1 MQLMRPLKLFSI
13 GLCLFIA
20 LFSCKKDESNIG
32 AYISQNP
39 NQIAA
44 EINDTFHIVTYSKKL
59 DSVITSGKSSIMLGS
74 INTSEAGLS
83 ESSIFSSLIPDS
95 LNRTFPSSNYQIDS
109 FYIELEI
116 SNVYG
121 KNISQEFEIY
131 KIDEHVNE
139 DSVYYNFDS
148 LTVGEKIGSIFI
160 NVEDSGVYQFNLD
173 YSAAHHLMTS
183 DNEDYLSNDAFKSF
197 FGGIYIVPS
206 TPPSINEGAIY
217 QLNPKGISIH
227 LSFST
232 TNGMDDIYDNNIVY
246 SVENERNIFA
256 KFHHDFNDSEVKDV
270 FNDSTLGQQAF
281 YVQGLSGSNGKI
293 KFPTVQNWFN
303 NDSSNYLVT
312 DFDLI
317 IYAVDNSSF
326 TLPEQLVFT
335 YTSSLGIRTYKSGFL
350 NSEDNSYS
358 FQISNAEVNKALES
372 NEFNLMDFEISH
384 PFPGNNPDQ
393 VKLLGVSSD
402 SPPNLLISYTKY

>member
-148 LTVGEKIGSIFI
+148 LTVGEKIGS
-160 NVEDSGVYQFNLD
+160 
-173 YSAAHHLMTS
+173 
-183 DNEDYLSNDAFKSF
+183 
-197 FGGIYIVPS
+197 
-206 TPPSINEGAIY
+206 
-217 QLNPKGISIH
+217 
-227 LSFST
+227 
-232 TNGMDDIYDNNIVY
+232 
-246 SVENERNIFA
+246 
-256 KFHHDFNDSEVKDV
+256 
-270 FNDSTLGQQAF
+270 
-281 YVQGLSGSNGKI
+281 
-293 KFPTVQNWFN
+293 
-303 NDSSNYLVT
+303 
-312 DFDLI
+312 
-317 IYAVDNSSF
+317 
-326 TLPEQLVFT
+326 
-335 YTSSLGIRTYKSGFL
+335 
-350 NSEDNSYS
+350 
-358 FQISNAEVNKALES
+358 
-372 NEFNLMDFEISH
+372 
-384 PFPGNNPDQ
+384 
-393 VKLLGVSSD
+393 
-402 SPPNLLISYTKY
+402 